1 MRSPAFGAFEENQLL
16 NRLFGEYRLDYV
28 DGPGQGSKNRAP
40 VELPGSSTN
49 RLWYVTYRMWIPD
62 PGCALNEIEGRRA
75 FDSGTEIPI
84 ECLGYVE
91 DRDAV
96 YKTSVIPKR
105 NISESMDVQFSVN
118 LNQIIELNEREQS
131 LLLSVAGTHGPSF
144 KILLILVRAGPRT
157 VLVHGSLI
165 SCVALQLA

>member
-28 DGPGQGSKNRAP
+28 DGPGQGSTHRSNYPVPAP
-40 VELPGSSTN
+40 TGSDA
-49 RLWYVTYRMWIPD
+49 WIPN

-131 LLLSVAGTHGPSF
+131 LLLSVVGIHGPLF
-144 KILLILVRAGPRT
+144 KILLILVRSGP
-157 VLVHGSLI
+157 
-165 SCVALQLA
+165 

>member
-1 MRSPAFGAFEENQLL
+1 MSTVQDRDPRTAWFAYQSNYPVLA
-16 NRLFGEYRLDYV
+16 
-28 DGPGQGSKNRAP
+28 PTGSG
-40 VELPGSSTN
+40 V
-49 RLWYVTYRMWIPD
+49 WIPD

-131 LLLSVAGTHGPSF
+131 LLLSVAGIHGPPF
-144 KILLILVRAGPRT
+144 KILSILVRSGPRF
-157 VLVHGSLI
+157 
-165 SCVALQLA
+165 

>member
-1 MRSPAFGAFEENQLL
+1 MSTVQDRDPRIAWFAHRSNNPVLASIGSGA
-16 NRLFGEYRLDYV
+16 
-28 DGPGQGSKNRAP
+28 
-40 VELPGSSTN
+40 
-49 RLWYVTYRMWIPD
+49 WIPD

-75 FDSGTEIPI
+75 FDSGIEIPI